1 MSEEMTNIA
10 AEAVEATAEE
20 AAAVEEKAAETPA
33 ESMED
38 YKAELEESIKN
49 GPPTD
54 DPVWDKFET
63 MLQEKTVF
71 PVTIDSVVKAGVVAF
86 VDEVRAFIPASKLA
100 AGYVENLEDYKGK
113 TIDVQV
119 ITADKKD
126 KKLVLSGK
134 EVARRKAREEKANLM
149 ASCEVGQEADGVVET
164 LKDYGAFIKLDNGLS
179 GLLHVSQIA
188 HKRVD
193 KPSDVLSEGETVHV
207 KVIAVKDGKISLS
220 IKALSEAPEREKRE
234 PRPEREPRISK
245 EERDMYN
252 YKETGKATTSLKDLL
267 KDIKL

>member
-1 MSEEMTNIA
+1 MQVSSSHADSQIYKEQCERDPHYRLDFLS
-10 AEAVEATAEE
+10 AT
-20 AAAVEEKAAETPA
+20 
-33 ESMED
+33 
-38 YKAELEESIKN
+38 L
-49 GPPTD
+49 
-54 DPVWDKFET
+54 
-63 MLQEKTVF
+63 
-71 PVTIDSVVKAGVVAF
+71 
-86 VDEVRAFIPASKLA
+86 
-100 AGYVENLEDYKGK
+100 ENLEDYKGK

>member
-1 MSEEMTNIA
+1 M
-10 AEAVEATAEE
+10 
-20 AAAVEEKAAETPA
+20 
-33 ESMED
+33 
-38 YKAELEESIKN
+38 LE
-49 GPPTD
+49 
-54 DPVWDKFET
+54 
-63 MLQEKTVF
+63 EKTVF

-134 EVARRKAREEKANLM
+134 EVARRKARDEKANLL

-193 KPSDVLSEGETVHV
+193 KPSDVLSEGERVHV

-220 IKALSEAPEREKRE
+220 IKALTEAPEREKRE
-234 PRPEREPRISK
+234 PRPEREPRFSK

>member
-1 MSEEMTNIA
+1 MKKFLKLALSAIVVISIASCSGGVSSKYPPTGDMDKDAKALINEVMKENRDDAKYEEMANSYEAYYKGEGKLDEFEKALEKAMSEEMTNIA

-100 AGYVENLEDYKGK
+100 AGYVENLEDYIGENAEHD
-113 TIDVQV
+113 T
-119 ITADKKD
+119 
-126 KKLVLSGK
+126 
-134 EVARRKAREEKANLM
+134 
-149 ASCEVGQEADGVVET
+149 
-164 LKDYGAFIKLDNGLS
+164 
-179 GLLHVSQIA
+179 VS
-188 HKRVD
+188 D
-193 KPSDVLSEGETVHV
+193 
-207 KVIAVKDGKISLS
+207 
-220 IKALSEAPEREKRE
+220 
-234 PRPEREPRISK
+234 
-245 EERDMYN
+245 
-252 YKETGKATTSLKDLL
+252 
-267 KDIKL
+267 